1 MSQAKQFSKREK
13 EVIQLLLQGKSNKQI
28 ALALNIT
35 ESTVEFHLN
44 HIYTKLNVNSQ
55 AEAILQLGN
64 PQLRILLMN
73 WGFLSR

>member
-13 EVIQLLLQGKSNKQI
+13 EVIELLLQGKSNKQI

-44 HIYTKLNVNSQ
+44 HIYTKLKC
-55 AEAILQLGN
+55 E
-64 PQLRILLMN
+64 
-73 WGFLSR
+73 LSSRSHFTTGETHS